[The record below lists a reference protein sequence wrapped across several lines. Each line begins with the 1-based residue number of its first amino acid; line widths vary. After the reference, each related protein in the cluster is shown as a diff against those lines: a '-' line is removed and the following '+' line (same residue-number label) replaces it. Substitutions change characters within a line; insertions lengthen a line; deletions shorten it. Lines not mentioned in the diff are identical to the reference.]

1 MGCCQVQQRLPRHPK
16 PSPGNLTLVAV
27 LPTAS
32 ALHGLQRMRN
42 VTRQQVGGVGRLTTT
57 EGQWAVMHDNTS
69 QATTPWVCAV
79 GASAFALVRSAF
91 KLLALEPLS
100 IPLFFAPTALALRP
114 PLNRLESGTVPDS
127 GEDAAEDW
135 ERYGGE
141 GELEHPTGVPRE
153 AALCGVLN
161 FDLGG
166 VAPWALIFRWM
177 EATFRLIEL

>member
-1 MGCCQVQQRLPRHPK
+1 M
-16 PSPGNLTLVAV
+16 
-27 LPTAS
+27 
-32 ALHGLQRMRN
+32 
-42 VTRQQVGGVGRLTTT
+42 
-57 EGQWAVMHDNTS
+57 
-69 QATTPWVCAV
+69 

-127 GEDAAEDW
+127 GEDAAEDR

-166 VAPWALIFRWM
+166 VAPWALISDGWKQRFVSSKS
-177 EATFRLIEL
+177 TLLSHYLIL